1 MALRQKRHK
10 KQMEAAQNITP
21 KSDSLMSSSQFG
33 SDVCRTVH
41 SLEQKQLLPSG
52 QEFAGDCVYF
62 NASNSNGWYFTL
74 GLAHRPNDII
84 NLFFIVKVPGLG
96 TFINSELPYCSNVP
110 SQPSTTHYQ
119 TKSGFSAHCVEPM
132 KEWRIQFTGHLIRQ
146 DQCPEPKINII
157 GKDQVDLNV
166 SQVEA
171 SFNLVWKTL
180 EPWSRAMFKKLKES
194 HQSHYEQFGFMTGEF
209 KLREEGKEAFESGQ
223 IEMVSMRDH
232 TITRFRR
239 WNQLRRYIMMIYHLE
254 DGTCI
259 HTSLISMPEVVFS
272 HLQFGYVIT
281 PEKHKL
287 AADSINLHLVDIG
300 EDKHFPTQFFYSF
313 R

>member
-41 SLEQKQLLPSG
+41 SLEQKQLVPQFLYLTLKLLLNILKMSG

-62 NASNSNGWYFTL
+62 NASNSNGCKSAWSGHVHQLRTAILLECTKPAFNYPL
-74 GLAHRPNDII
+74 PNQIC
-84 NLFFIVKVPGLG
+84 F
-96 TFINSELPYCSNVP
+96 
-110 SQPSTTHYQ
+110 QPLRRAYER
-119 TKSGFSAHCVEPM
+119 VENPIY
-132 KEWRIQFTGHLIRQ
+132 WSFDQQ

-157 GKDQVDLNV
+157 GKT
-166 SQVEA
+166 
-171 SFNLVWKTL
+171 K
-180 EPWSRAMFKKLKES
+180 
-194 HQSHYEQFGFMTGEF
+194 
-209 KLREEGKEAFESGQ
+209 EEGKEAFESGQ

-287 AADSINLHLVDIG
+287 AVDSINLHLVDIG
-300 EDKHFPTQFFYSF
+300 ETNTSQHSFSTLSGNREPFFKGY
-313 R
+313 RHRPQ